1 MNGSSNDTHIRIAL
15 PSKGRME
22 GETLTFLANCG
33 LKVYKTNPRQ
43 YTASISSMPEVA
55 VLFQRMRDIPNS
67 VKAGDV
73 DLGIS
78 GMDVVS
84 EALDD
89 GDSEVLTIHEA
100 LGYGH
105 CSLVLAVPE
114 EWIEVNSTND
124 LQTLVASRNDLRI
137 ATKHT
142 NLVRRFLSQQ
152 AIKGCQIVAAD
163 GALEAA
169 PSIGSADF
177 IADITSTGT
186 TLRDNQLK
194 EIEGGTLIVSQAVL
208 IGNRATLQARPE
220 ILATTRQLLELIEA
234 HLQAH
239 GQHMIWANMRGE
251 SAEAVAERVFGQPD
265 LVGLQGP
272 TIAPVYTPGGEESGW
287 FAINIVSSS
296 ERLYPTIEQI
306 RAIGGSGVVV
316 SPVTYIFE
324 ERPARFVALLENLGI
339 GGGEVAWI
347 KRW

>member
-1 MNGSSNDTHIRIAL
+1 MNSNPDGTQIRIAL

-33 LKVYKTNPRQ
+33 LKVNKTNPRQ
-43 YTASISSMPEVA
+43 YTARILAMPEVL

-78 GMDVVS
+78 GMDVVA
-84 EALDD
+84 EMLDD
-89 GDSEVLTIHEA
+89 EDRDVLIIHEA

-114 EWIEVNSTND
+114 EWNEVNSTND
-124 LQTLVASRNDLRI
+124 LQALLASQNNLRI
-137 ATKHT
+137 ATKHA
-142 NLVRRFLSQQ
+142 NLVRRFLSQR
-152 AIKGCQIVAAD
+152 AIKGCRIVAAD

-186 TLRDNQLK
+186 TLRDNRLK
-194 EIEGGTLIVSQAVL
+194 QIEDGTLIESQAVL

-220 ILATTRQLLELIEA
+220 ILAITRQLLELIEA
-234 HLQAH
+234 HLQAQ

-265 LVGLQGP
+265 MVGLQGP
-272 TIAPVYTPGGEESGW
+272 TIAPVYTPDGEESGW
-287 FAINIVSSS
+287 FAINIVASS

-316 SPVTYIFE
+316 SPVTYIFD
-324 ERPARFVALLENLGI
+324 ERPARFVALLEKLGM
-339 GGGEVAWI
+339 GGEEMA
-347 KRW
+347 